1 MQVGLDEIHLTN
13 PYSIKAYGRQIK
25 EEGVSQLRQTLR
37 DVTARVDT
45 VDVTL
50 EMQVQ
55 RVGSFVERA
64 FYYLTDLYGS
74 HYDDHDRRYSDLRP
88 VWSMNVMGQPVF
100 GCPHPLHMFVL
111 RDVERD
117 ESLAPELARL
127 GFFELSKTG
136 LSDNLARWRD
146 FFLTSNAKDDDSS
159 YIKQA
164 ADIIRWANLSQEER
178 DMDKLL
184 EKALATQEAEMD
196 YARQEARREGRQQGP
211 QEGRREGRQEGLQEG
226 IVRGALESKLANA
239 RVALRMGLA
248 HADIAEITGLD
259 AATVDQ
265 LAQEVSS

>member
-1 MQVGLDEIHLTN
+1 M
-13 PYSIKAYGRQIK
+13 K
-25 EEGVSQLRQTLR
+25 SQLRQTLR

-74 HYDDHDRRYSDLRP
+74 HYDDHDHRYSDLRP

-100 GCPHPLHMFVL
+100 GCRHPLHMFVL
-111 RDVERD
+111 WDVAHGEP
-117 ESLAPELARL
+117 LAPELARL

-136 LSDNLARWRD
+136 LPDHLAQWRD
-146 FFLTSNAKDDDSS
+146 FFLTGKAKDDDSS

-184 EKALATQEAEMD
+184 EKALATREAEID
-196 YARQEARREGRQQGP
+196 YARQEAHREGLR
-211 QEGRREGRQEGLQEG
+211 EGLQQGMQQGDREA
-226 IVRGALESKLANA
+226 RLANA
-239 RVALRMGLA
+239 RVALKLGITS
-248 HADIAEITGLD
+248 ADVAEITGLD
-259 AATVDQ
+259 AATVDR
-265 LAQEVSS
+265 LAQEQD